1 MLTEERNTEFPT
13 GNLDSFLNEMNT
25 PKQDMNI
32 DQTSILDET
41 IPDDSQVFGTVQQT
55 EQETDDF
62 KLDDFTSESASE
74 ILVGIIDTALPAG
87 LAALAKGKTED
98 FQAEKEQ
105 KKTLQ
110 KSFKKYLDAKGLDL
124 PPGWL
129 LLFLVLT
136 IYGVKVPTAISMRK
150 EYKEE
155 NARIQQIAEQNKT
168 ILEQKRL
175 IQQLQEQLQP
185 KEETTNE

>member
-13 GNLDSFLNEMNT
+13 GNLDSFLNEMNQ
-25 PKQDMNI
+25 PKQNMDI
-32 DQTSILDET
+32 DQASILDET
-41 IPDDSQVFGTVQQT
+41 IPDDSQIFGTPEVK
-55 EQETDDF
+55 ETNPDDF
-62 KLDDFTSESASE
+62 KLDDFTSESAAE

-98 FQAEKEQ
+98 FQAEKDQ

-136 IYGVKVPTAISMRK
+136 IYGVKVPTAIAMRK
-150 EYKEE
+150 EYHEE
-155 NARIQQIAEQNKT
+155 NARIKQIAEQNKK
-168 ILEQKRL
+168 IAEQQRL
-175 IQQLQEQLQP
+175 IQQLQNQLQP
-185 KEETTNE
+185 KETTENE